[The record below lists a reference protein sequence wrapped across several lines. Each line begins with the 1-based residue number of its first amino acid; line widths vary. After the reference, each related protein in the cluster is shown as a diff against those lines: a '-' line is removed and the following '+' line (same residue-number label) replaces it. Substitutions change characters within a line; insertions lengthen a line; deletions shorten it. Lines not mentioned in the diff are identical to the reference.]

1 MIRVLVKSVDIPGNL
16 LPLFTTRPATFKEQ
30 SLTLKM
36 AGYSPY
42 SCGDCCLVKSRK
54 MQTSDL
60 YVIVGIKHLCGLS
73 RTTRVKL

>member
-1 MIRVLVKSVDIPGNL
+1 MKPVFK
-16 LPLFTTRPATFKEQ
+16 TRPATFKEQ

-54 MQTSDL
+54 ALTSDL
-60 YVIVGIKHLCGLS
+60 YVIVGLEHKCGLS
-73 RTTRVKL
+73 RTTRVKS